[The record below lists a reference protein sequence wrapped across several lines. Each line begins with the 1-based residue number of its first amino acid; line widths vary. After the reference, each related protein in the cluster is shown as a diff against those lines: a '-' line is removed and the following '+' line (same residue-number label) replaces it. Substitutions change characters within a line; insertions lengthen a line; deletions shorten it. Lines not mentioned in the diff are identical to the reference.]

1 MISAASQPPVSPLQ
15 ALGLLFDPSVSAVQL
30 VDINVTGPRTI
41 EAQWRMG
48 GYLRFPCEWLTMV
61 GLLGAVGSCAAA
73 VQGGAELGL
82 FAWQEWRLGGCLRL
96 LCECSEDVACQRCW
110 GGCGGQHHTHR
121 TTGQALDRRAASA
134 LQQLRHPNL
143 ASSRCCRAPAG
154 GCL

>member
-48 GYLRFPCEWLTMV
+48 GYLRFPCEWLNMV

-73 VQGGAELGL
+73 VHSGRGRAGAVRMAGMALG
-82 FAWQEWRLGGCLRL
+82 RLPTL
-96 LCECSEDVACQRCW
+96 
-110 GGCGGQHHTHR
+110 
-121 TTGQALDRRAASA
+121 AL
-134 LQQLRHPNL
+134 
-143 ASSRCCRAPAG
+143 
-154 GCL
+154 